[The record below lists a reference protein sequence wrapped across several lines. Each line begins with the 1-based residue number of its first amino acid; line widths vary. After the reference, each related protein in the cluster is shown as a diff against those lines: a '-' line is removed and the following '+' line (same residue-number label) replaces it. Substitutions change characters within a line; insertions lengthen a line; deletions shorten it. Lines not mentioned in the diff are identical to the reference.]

1 MHLKKDNA
9 WRAKRRW
16 RGENIYIKNTAVT
29 HRHVMLRQKY
39 VACPALAI
47 DTTEGVKKTP
57 QCQCQQYIFGIG
69 VCLLGPLHGGLWVH
83 RRGADSRCPDYCPHS
98 GGSDSY
104 AVIQLIQQW
113 CQRPKLLLEPSVE
126 AMEYLKWPEPVLPGE
141 WGKNPTKT
149 EELSVCS
156 SPWKVK
162 HLHAKIKNISLQE
175 KEGLNSWGTKN
186 KWGENIHGTGHSVS
200 KLHFNSH
207 LLTCTQRRYQ

>member
-69 VCLLGPLHGGLWVH
+69 VCLLGPLHGGLWLVSSSEGGWFKVS
-83 RRGADSRCPDYCPHS
+83 RLLSSLWWIWFLCGYPADPAVMPETKITAGAQP
-98 GGSDSY
+98 GGDG
-104 AVIQLIQQW
+104 V
-113 CQRPKLLLEPSVE
+113 PKMAWTCTDRWMRKKPNQNWRTFSMFKP
-126 AMEYLKWPEPVLPGE
+126 MEGKTSTCKNKKYIAPGE
-141 WGKNPTKT
+141 GR
-149 EELSVCS
+149 S
-156 SPWKVK
+156 
-162 HLHAKIKNISLQE
+162 
-175 KEGLNSWGTKN
+175 
-186 KWGENIHGTGHSVS
+186 
-200 KLHFNSH
+200 
-207 LLTCTQRRYQ
+207 